1 MTMKMTASPK
11 ASGVGSRSREGIS
24 LMSQHLIFQGVGNRQ
39 KGGSGNVL
47 LSRKVEQVC
56 NLFGPSSEM
65 MKH

>member
-39 KGGSGNVL
+39 KGGLRKCIAEPESGTGLQPV
-47 LSRKVEQVC
+47 R
-56 NLFGPSSEM
+56 SEF
-65 MKH
+65 